1 MYAASTVVPV
11 RDASTL
17 SAAQVFGAL
26 WACPSCLNSGKH
38 GQIEIRKRIF
48 DFVFPFVPLP
58 ILRHRAVKWA
68 WYGKSGGEISNS

>member
-26 WACPSCLNSGKH
+26 WAFLPELRENEDRQKFENVSLILSFH
-38 GQIEIRKRIF
+38 LYH
-48 DFVFPFVPLP
+48 FPF
-58 ILRHRAVKWA
+58 
-68 WYGKSGGEISNS
+68 YGTVL